1 MIVRILGEGQYRL
14 DAAAFA
20 AVTAIDDRVQVAADA
35 GDEAG
40 FAAALSE
47 LLDAITEHGTPL
59 PIDDFEGSDA
69 IVPGHGTTLAE
80 ARDLLSSEGLIPN

>member
-1 MIVRILGEGQYRL
+1 VIVRILGEGQYRL
-14 DAAAFA
+14 DDAAFA
-20 AVTAIDDRVQVAADA
+20 VVTTIDDRVQVAAES

-40 FAAALSE
+40 FTAALGE

-59 PIDDFEGSDA
+59 AIDDFEGSDA

-80 ARDLLSSEGLIPN
+80 AQDLLSSEGLIPN